1 MPAWTYPQLWQ
12 IVSGRLLD
20 SEVFYI
26 LFSETRQ
33 GYREGG
39 IIVNIIAARLTI
51 DFYCYGLL
59 INLGGRGR
67 SQIRQTHTYI
77 DSILYIYDFK

>member
-1 MPAWTYPQLWQ
+1 MFEAHMPTWTYPQLWQ

-26 LFSETRQ
+26 LFSETRH

-39 IIVNIIAARLTI
+39 IIVKKIAARLTI
-51 DFYCYGLL
+51 L
-59 INLGGRGR
+59 IF
-67 SQIRQTHTYI
+67 IVMVY
-77 DSILYIYDFK
+77 